1 MNRRQVVK
9 VGNVYSGSRV
19 LNTGAPQGCVLS
31 PLLFTLFTNDCVSAN
46 PSVLVVKFSDDT
58 TVVGLITDGDERG
71 YRGEVERLV
80 GWCSENNLELNI
92 SKTKEMVID
101 FRRCGCPTSCLVIN
115 GEGVEVVDSFKFLGI
130 VISSDLSWLNN
141 SSSIV
146 KRCQVRLHFLRQL
159 KKFGFNQSILL
170 HFYRSVI
177 ESIICFGITV
187 WFKGTTSGEKAQLE
201 QIVRHASRIVGDEV
215 SSVAHL
221 YNVRLCSRARKII
234 ADPSH
239 PANYL
244 FELLPSGRRYK
255 AIKARTR
262 HFRNSF
268 FPEAILAL

>member
-1 MNRRQVVK
+1 MATVQILSNIIIKNLLNRRQVVK
-9 VGNVYSGSRV
+9 FNNVYSGPRV

-31 PLLFTLFTNDCVSAN
+31 PLLFTLFTNNCVSLD
-46 PSVLVVKFSDDT
+46 PSVLVVRFSDDT
-58 TVVGLITDGDERG
+58 TVVGLIKDGDERG
-71 YRGEVERLV
+71 YRGKVERLV
-80 GWCSENNLELNI
+80 GWCSDNNLELNI

-101 FRRCGCPTSCLVIN
+101 FRRCRCPISSLVIN
-115 GEGVEVVDSFKFLGI
+115 GAGVEFVDSFKFLGI

-146 KRCQVRLHFLRQL
+146 NRCLQVRLHFLRQL

-201 QIVRHASRIVGDEV
+201 QIVRHASRVVGEEL
-215 SSVAHL
+215 SSAAHL
-221 YNVRLCSRARKII
+221 YSVRLRSRARKII

-239 PANYL
+239 PANYI
-244 FELLPSGRRYK
+244 SV
-255 AIKARTR
+255 
-262 HFRNSF
+262 
-268 FPEAILAL
+268 